1 MIKMRANFIHSNLN
15 PCGGG
20 ERFALV
26 TMKAVYEMGLEID
39 LTTLEQPNLLKLENA
54 FGKDLASIMKKIRK
68 INLLNM
74 FDEQSIHHNLRQNN
88 YELIINTHGDIDPYY
103 HPSLNANNMIV
114 YCHYPSA
121 KLFIENEDMDY
132 LTYHLKIGRL
142 QSHSITKSPEVISQI
157 AYKNPSQLISQIIES
172 PGTEI
177 NMNSHNDNKKEY
189 AKWVKK
195 TYDSMIRNST
205 LITNSNYSKA
215 AISQEYNR
223 DDAIV
228 LSPPVDVEKINSKV
242 KSNQRFDSLN
252 YSDENCIL
260 VICRI
265 EPSKRIENVIY
276 LTQLLKERKIETKI
290 NIVGSFEP
298 FYQKYYNDLIKL
310 VSDSGVS
317 DIVEFHID
325 ASLEE
330 LVDLMKKSKIFFH
343 PREGEHFGMSI
354 VEAMSAGLIP
364 VVPAIGGQTE
374 FVPRQYQYN
383 SLEEA
388 VQIISSMLIN
398 MPQEQVTNESNKMI
412 NIAKSFSETNY
423 KRQFQLIVSQLLY
436 NQI

>member
-1 MIKMRANFIHSNLN
+1 MRANFIYSNLN
-15 PCGGG
+15 SCGGG
-20 ERFALV
+20 ERFTLV

-39 LTTLEQPNLLKLENA
+39 LTTLEQPNLSKLENA

-74 FDEQSIHHNLRQNN
+74 FDEQSIHHNLQQTN
-88 YELIINTHGDIDPYY
+88 YDLIINTHADIDPYY

-132 LTYHLKIGRL
+132 LTFHLKIDRL
-142 QSHSITKSPEVISQI
+142 QSSSISKSSEVIPQI
-157 AYKNPSQLISQIIES
+157 AYKNPNQLISQIIES
-172 PGTEI
+172 PRNEI
-177 NMNSHNDNKKEY
+177 EMNSQNDNRKEY
-189 AKWVKK
+189 VKWVKK
-195 TYDSMIRNST
+195 TYDSMIRNSF
-205 LITNSNYSKA
+205 LITNSNYSKT

-223 DDAIV
+223 DDTIV
-228 LSPPVDVEKINSKV
+228 LSPPVDVENIISKV
-242 KSNQRFDSLN
+242 KSNQRSDSLN
-252 YSDENCIL
+252 YGDENCIL

-276 LTQLLKERKIETKI
+276 LAQLLKERKIKTKI
-290 NIVGSFEP
+290 NIVGSSEP

-310 VSDSGVS
+310 ISDSDVT
-317 DIVEFHID
+317 DMVEFHID
-325 ASLEE
+325 ASFEE

-374 FVPRQYQYN
+374 FVPRQYQYK
-383 SLEEA
+383 SLQEA
-388 VQIISSMLIN
+388 AQIISSMLID
-398 MPQEQVTNESNKMI
+398 MQREQVTNESNKMI
-412 NIAKSFSETNY
+412 DIAKNFSETNY
-423 KRQFQLIVSQLLY
+423 KRQFQLVVSQLLY

>member
-1 MIKMRANFIHSNLN
+1 
-15 PCGGG
+15 
-20 ERFALV
+20 
-26 TMKAVYEMGLEID
+26 
-39 LTTLEQPNLLKLENA
+39 
-54 FGKDLASIMKKIRK
+54 
-68 INLLNM
+68 
-74 FDEQSIHHNLRQNN
+74 
-88 YELIINTHGDIDPYY
+88 
-103 HPSLNANNMIV
+103 
-114 YCHYPSA
+114 
-121 KLFIENEDMDY
+121 
-132 LTYHLKIGRL
+132 
-142 QSHSITKSPEVISQI
+142 
-157 AYKNPSQLISQIIES
+157 
-172 PGTEI
+172 
-177 NMNSHNDNKKEY
+177 
-189 AKWVKK
+189 
-195 TYDSMIRNST
+195 